1 MSKNFIPVA
10 NVELSDDEIQAA
22 VEVLKS
28 GCLRQGGKTR
38 EFEEK
43 FFPKSFRKQSI
54 TVPTD
59 ARALGISLARES
71 LDTIRRQLS
80 K

>member
-1 MSKNFIPVA
+1 MKRSKKKKQVC
-10 NVELSDDEIQAA
+10 ESM
-22 VEVLKS
+22 
-28 GCLRQGGKTR
+28 R

-43 FFPKSFRKQSI
+43 YFPESFRKQS
-54 TVPTD
+54 TEVSTN

-71 LDTIRRQLS
+71 LDTIRHRLS

>member
-1 MSKNFIPVA
+1 MERSKKRKQVC
-10 NVELSDDEIQAA
+10 ESM
-22 VEVLKS
+22 
-28 GCLRQGGKTR
+28 R

-43 FFPKSFRKQSI
+43 YFPKSFREQS
-54 TVPTD
+54 TKVPTD

-71 LDTIRRQLS
+71 LDMIRHQLS